1 MLRRA
6 PAVEFTK
13 HQIALQRTCVSGL
26 ARNRGQ
32 GFQQLDRKSTRLN
45 SSHSQISYAVF
56 CLKKK
61 TKITYKRQ
69 EINFRNWQ
77 QLSIRE
83 PIIGC
88 RPNAKD
94 PPARNHGYHMQQL
107 VQSLTGP
114 FDSHDV

>member
-61 TKITYKRQ
+61 TKISYRQ
-69 EINFRNWQ
+69 
-77 QLSIRE
+77 
-83 PIIGC
+83 
-88 RPNAKD
+88 RPNTNTTASICSD
-94 PPARNHGYHMQQL
+94 CLPIAPLHPTFAIPSRLRGRTVAFPLPPALRSPAL
-107 VQSLTGP
+107 PPT
-114 FDSHDV
+114 